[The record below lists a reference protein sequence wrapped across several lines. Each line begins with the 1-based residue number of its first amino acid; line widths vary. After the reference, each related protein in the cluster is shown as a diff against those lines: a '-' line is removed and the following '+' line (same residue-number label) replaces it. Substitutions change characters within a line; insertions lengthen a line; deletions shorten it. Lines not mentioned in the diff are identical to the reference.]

1 MSSTPS
7 LMVDAEL
14 KVAAATAQ
22 LIHLPPTGAV
32 ATVMHE
38 RPDYWLD
45 LCLTPRPRNLRAC
58 YHTHSRLNR
67 YQPLGSLFL
76 VPPGESIRIT
86 GDGGPTQVSILC
98 LLQPERLR
106 EWLDG
111 DPRWTDGQLKA
122 SLDIRDDNIRQLLLR
137 LARELREPGFARA
150 TMSELITAQIAIEVC
165 RYRQAT
171 GVTESGGMASWR
183 LRRIDERLQHLANPP
198 TLTELAG
205 LCSMS
210 VRQLTRSFRISRGC
224 SIRKYVA
231 DCQLEHAK
239 RLLAGGSSIKSI
251 ALSLGFSSPS
261 SFCCAFRRAV
271 METPGQFRE
280 RLLQGDALLGEGD
293 DG

>member
-1 MSSTPS
+1 M
-7 LMVDAEL
+7 MIDAEL
-14 KVAAATAQ
+14 KVSAATAQ
-22 LIHLPPTGAV
+22 LVHLPATGAV
-32 ATVMHE
+32 AAVMHE
-38 RPDYWLD
+38 RPEYWLD

-58 YHTHSRLNR
+58 YHTHPRLNHFE
-67 YQPLGSLFL
+67 PLGSLFL

-86 GDGGPTQVSILC
+86 GDGGPAQTSILC

-106 EWLDG
+106 EWFDG
-111 DPRWTDGQLKA
+111 EPQWTDGQLRA

-137 LARELREPGFARA
+137 LARELREPGFASA
-150 TMSELITAQIAIEVC
+150 TLSELIAAQLAIEVC

-171 GVTESGGMASWR
+171 DVTDSSGLAAWR
-183 LRRIDERLQHLANPP
+183 LRRIDERLQQLARPP

-205 LCSMS
+205 LCSIS

-224 SIRKYVA
+224 SIRKYVT

-239 RLLAGGSSIKSI
+239 RLLAGEASIKSI

-261 SFCCAFRRAV
+261 SFCCAFRRTV

-280 RLLQGDALLGEGD
+280 RLLQQGD
-293 DG
+293 